1 MKLYLMMFV
10 LLSFV
15 VFGLDASDGK
25 VRKLTMAHPATL
37 TVRFPAN
44 LKGDPIVSNQN
55 LFEIA
60 KLGDNIIVI
69 RPTRPG
75 AFGTL
80 SIATEDGSTYVYLL
94 QEVTGLSEK
103 PLVYYDAA
111 SEVTPVNTTSNGD
124 GTTSNTPV
132 DESQVEKQSIEDY
145 TKDVDAL
152 YKKYR
157 NMFVGTPTPY
167 SLKSSGM
174 LLRLQGVFIR
184 EKKMYVVVKF
194 FNTSK
199 MMYQISNVSF
209 SVAQYAGGF
218 LSTRIPINDYQDQLV
233 GIQSMFPPN
242 IKHNEEKFIVFV
254 FKEFGISSD
263 AYMRVKISEENG
275 MRDLDMEFPYTKAIR

>member
-1 MKLYLMMFV
+1 MKFFLTLSLLFACMM
-10 LLSFV
+10 V
-15 VFGLDASDGK
+15 VIDASDGK
-25 VRKLTMAHPATL
+25 VRKLTLAHPTTL
-37 TVRFPAN
+37 TVRFPSN
-44 LKGDPIVSNQN
+44 LKGDPIVSNQG

-60 KLGDNIIVI
+60 KLGDNTIVI

-80 SIATEDGSTYVYLL
+80 SVATADGSTYVYLL
-94 QEVTGLSEK
+94 QEVTGLNEK

-111 SEVTPVNTTSNGD
+111 SEVTPVNTSTSGD
-124 GTTSNTPV
+124 GNSSTSPV
-132 DESQVEKQSIEDY
+132 DDAQTEKQNIEDY
-145 TKDVDAL
+145 TKDIDAL

-157 NMFVGTPTPY
+157 NMFVGSPTPY

-218 LSTRIPINDYQDQLV
+218 LSTKVPINDYQDQLI

-242 IKHNEEKFIVFV
+242 VKHNEEKFIVFV